1 MNFNLLV
8 LAERKINDRNVPEL
22 IRNIIER
29 FYTSREM
36 IRLGVLYWKNHPDQ
50 NQKKNQ
56 LEWIKN
62 FVTKGKYKL
71 FIGHSFQQSNN
82 S

>member
-1 MNFNLLV
+1 MNFNLLI

-62 FVTKGKYKL
+62 FVTSVGHISINTL
-71 FIGHSFQQSNN
+71 FE
-82 S
+82 